1 MQNEFYL
8 IGFLGFF
15 CIAAF
20 IFLFAMNRERSRSII
35 KQKILERLTQGPARS
50 NELKSMLNR
59 EGNPLSEKKFKSIMN
74 ELVWD
79 GEITRQGEGW
89 GIETVQNPSRA
100 ALRLSLTRK

>member
-15 CIAAF
+15 YIVAF
-20 IFLFAMNRERSRSII
+20 ISLFMMNRGRNRSMI
-35 KQKILERLTQGPARS
+35 KQKILERLVHGTARS

-59 EGNPLSEKKFKSIMN
+59 EGSPLSEKKFKSIMN
-74 ELVWD
+74 ELAWD

-89 GIETVQNPSRA
+89 RIETIKRPQRV
-100 ALRLSLTRK
+100 ALRFSLTRK